1 MSTLKY
7 IQGVNENLETQLAYL
22 LPRLIKTSSH
32 GPKNKIHKLKS
43 TDNSNMEFY
52 AFEESLDSSQ
62 YILTSMFIPKYFEGN
77 PSEIRGTF
85 LLKVSSFDQI
95 MSLGFFGE
103 KRIGKDGCGY
113 HIQLPE
119 ESLFKF
125 NGFTFHPFILRNLTV
140 CFFVTETGSILDKK
154 WNDSSDPGIAV
165 ENKIE
170 YNHLMDLFITNHAER
185 KPII

>member
-7 IQGVNENLETQLAYL
+7 IQGADESSEAQFATL
-22 LPRLIKTSSH
+22 LPPLERTSAH
-32 GPKNKIHKLKS
+32 GPKGTIHKFKS
-43 TDNSNMEFY
+43 KDNSNMEFY
-52 AFEESLDSSQ
+52 AFGEKLDSGP
-62 YILTSMFIPKYFEGN
+62 YIQTSMFIPKYFEGN
-77 PSEIRGTF
+77 PSEIRGIF
-85 LLKVSSFDQI
+85 LLKVSSFDKI
-95 MSLGFFGE
+95 LTLGFFGE

-119 ESLFKF
+119 DSLFRF

-140 CFFVTETGSILDKK
+140 CYFATETGSILDDK
-154 WNDSSDPGIAV
+154 WKNTNEPGIAV

-170 YNHLMDLFITNHAER
+170 YSHILDLFTTNHAER